1 VEDVRVNEFS
11 SIFYPVQTSGKVFI
25 QDQNAV
31 NTIKVMNLQ
40 GQLMNTY
47 TNTNEIDLSAYAKGI
62 YMIIYEGETGKVSGK
77 IMKF

>member
-1 VEDVRVNEFS
+1 
-11 SIFYPVQTSGKVFI
+11 
-25 QDQNAV
+25 
-31 NTIKVMNLQ
+31 MNLQ